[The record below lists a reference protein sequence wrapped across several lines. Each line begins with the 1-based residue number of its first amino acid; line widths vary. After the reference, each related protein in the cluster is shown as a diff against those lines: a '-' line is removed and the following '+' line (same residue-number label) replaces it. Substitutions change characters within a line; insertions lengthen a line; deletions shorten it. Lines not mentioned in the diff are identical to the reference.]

1 MLDSIM
7 ALTGDESRELS
18 RRLIDIY
25 FRTVPYPYTRHH
37 IDSFDQFLQQDLI
50 SIIKSQNPILILK
63 DLINEKTNTYKYKV
77 VWVEITKL
85 KIIFKKNTYMIESKD
100 NNGPNKDKGS
110 SGVER
115 FEVENY
121 KRTAIPFSTFILTI
135 IGVCLSSRKIRGG
148 IGMHLALG
156 LLLAASYELFLHVSS
171 IFAINGMLPPIAA
184 VWLPNVVYGF
194 IALYLYKTAQK

>member
-1 MLDSIM
+1 M
-7 ALTGDESRELS
+7 TYPELK
-18 RRLIDIY
+18 
-25 FRTVPYPYTRHH
+25 
-37 IDSFDQFLQQDLI
+37 QF
-50 SIIKSQNPILILK
+50 IKK
-63 DLINEKTNTYKYKV
+63 E
-77 VWVEITKL
+77 
-85 KIIFKKNTYMIESKD
+85 
-100 NNGPNKDKGS
+100 KDKGS

-135 IGVCLSSRKIRGG
+135 IGFCLSSRKIRGG